1 MVFVIS
7 KSLFLHCY
15 YYDIDIATLF
25 DIAGI
30 KLMEV
35 LFNYQLNPS
44 VPFIAVILSH
54 FEINNSLK
62 NWKKFL
68 WTVEIEDSAAIYYN
82 LRHILSCIGYVLLQ
96 PLKTPSIHCL
106 SKIRRAMTL
115 WWKLEVI
122 TLWGSP
128 TFIKLKILMAV
139 YLIFY

>member
-30 KLMEV
+30 NLMEV

-128 TFIKLKILMAV
+128 TFIKLKVLIAV